1 MLPHAGRLVTLKNEQ
16 IEKLKAETMEKLK
29 GLGNSLL
36 SSFGPSLDNFNAVQ
50 DLKTGGYSIL
60 FNQNLK

>member
-1 MLPHAGRLVTLKNEQ
+1 M
-16 IEKLKAETMEKLK
+16 EKLNAETMEKLK

-50 DLKTGGYSIL
+50 DPKTGGYSVL
-60 FNQNLK
+60 FNQNKK